1 MSMGMDYSVRVLKIE
16 HVTHDTR
23 RLVLE
28 KPPDYGFEAGAAA
41 EIAIDLPEWRD
52 ECRPLNFTSLQEDDE
67 LEFIVKVYPA
77 HEGVTRQI
85 EKLKPGAKLLLSE
98 PFGTIR
104 YRGEGYFIAGGTGIT
119 PFIAILR
126 RLARDGNIGENT
138 LLYSARTE
146 DDIILRTELEK
157 TLGNN
162 VVFNLSHEPNRK
174 YNSGLID
181 LRYLRHHAPD
191 TSRYFYVCGPED
203 MVRDIRDMLQYAGV
217 APDSIVVEE

>member
-1 MSMGMDYSVRVLKIE
+1 MEHPVRLLQLE
-16 HVTHDTR
+16 TVTHDTR

-28 KPPDYGFEAGAAA
+28 KPPGYRFEEGAAA
-41 EIAIDLPEWRD
+41 EIAIDRPAWRE
-52 ECRPLNFTSLQEDDE
+52 ECRPFSFTSLPEDEE
-67 LEFIVKVYPA
+67 LEFIIKIYPS

-85 EKLKPGAKLLLSE
+85 ADLEPGAKLLLTE

-126 RLARDGNIGENT
+126 RLARTGAVGENT
-138 LLYSARTE
+138 LLYSVRAE
-146 DDIILRTELEK
+146 DDIILRPELE
-157 TLGNN
+157 TMLGTN
-162 VVFNLSHEPNRK
+162 VIYNLTHEPNPG

-191 TSRYFYVCGPED
+191 TSRYFYVCGPDD
-203 MVRDIRDMLQYAGV
+203 MVRDIRDMLQYLGV
-217 APDSIVVEE
+217 ARDSVVVEE